1 MVSVSDIG
9 TSAAQAAPQRLL
21 LVQALRAVAVLFV
34 IISHAMHELYAF
46 ASESAVPFD
55 EKLFPGDFGV
65 DLFFVISGFIMIY
78 VSRDS
83 FGKPG
88 AAIDFVIRRLIRIV
102 PLYWLMTSVMIAIV
116 VLMPSAVDTAT
127 DDPMGWLSSYFFIP
141 FARASD
147 GMMRPV
153 LGLGWSLNYEMFF
166 YALFAVGLLFSRRIA
181 IAWVIAAMAVTWIAA
196 HTLQSPP
203 AWIGFLGMSV
213 IFEFAAGMVLGLAY
227 IHRQRLP
234 FWFSVCG
241 LVAGVLLLAMA
252 PAFSDHVEEHRHI
265 YYGIP
270 AVLFVSFA
278 VLSGSELRLPL
289 LAPLVH
295 IGEASYATYLTH
307 PFILGG
313 LALLVWKSGMLATV
327 PFVFVAGG
335 YLAIAV
341 FLCLTV
347 GQKVHSLVDLPLTD
361 GLRRVILSPRKH
373 GSAPAAAA

>member
-21 LVQALRAVAVLFV
+21 LVQTLRAVAVLFV

-88 AAIDFVIRRLIRIV
+88 AAGEFVLRRLIRIV

-116 VLMPSAVDTAT
+116 VLLPSAVDTAT
-127 DDPMGWLSSYFFIP
+127 DDPLHWLSSYFFIP

-147 GMMRPV
+147 GMLRPV
-153 LGLGWSLNYEMFF
+153 LGLGWSLNYEIFF
-166 YALFAVGLLFSRRIA
+166 YALFAVGLFFSRPIA
-181 IAWVIAAMAVTWIAA
+181 VAWVIGAMAATWIAA
-196 HTLQSPP
+196 HGLQSPP
-203 AWIGFLGMSV
+203 AWIKFLGMSV
-213 IFEFAAGMVLGLAY
+213 IFEFAAGMLLGLAY

-241 LVAGVLLLAMA
+241 LVAGIALLAVA

-270 AVLFVSFA
+270 AVLIVSFA
-278 VLSGSELRLPL
+278 VLGASEWRVPL
-289 LAPLVH
+289 LTPLVE

-313 LALLVWKSGMLATV
+313 LAMIVWKSGMLATV
-327 PFVFVAGG
+327 PFVVVAGG
-335 YLAIAV
+335 FLAVAV
-341 FLCLTV
+341 FLCLSV
-347 GQKVHSLVDLPLTD
+347 GQMTHILVDLPLTD
-361 GLRRVILSPRKH
+361 GLRRAILSPRKQKR
-373 GSAPAAAA
+373 APAAVA